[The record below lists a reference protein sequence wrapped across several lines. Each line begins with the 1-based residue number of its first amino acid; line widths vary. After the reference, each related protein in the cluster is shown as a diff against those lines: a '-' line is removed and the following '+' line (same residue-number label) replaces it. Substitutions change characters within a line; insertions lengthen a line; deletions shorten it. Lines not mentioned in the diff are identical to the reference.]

1 MLSVC
6 HTARDL
12 GTNYL
17 QLFGDL
23 TYNRKGL
30 LGLAFADTVLESME
44 KSCFSFEV
52 LIVKDLQTIKC
63 TRN

>member
-1 MLSVC
+1 MLFVC
-6 HTARDL
+6 HTPRDL

-23 TYNRKGL
+23 TYNGKGL
-30 LGLAFADTVLESME
+30 LGLAFADAVSESME

-52 LIVKDLQTIKC
+52 LIVKDLQAIKC
-63 TRN
+63 TRS